1 MVLNRLLFNP
11 SDICGRYYG
20 PDIRNFRFGS
30 IPGLQR
36 LLLGRCSI
44 ARVGRRTF
52 TRQPL
57 AGVPLSVSN

>member
-30 IPGLQR
+30 N
-36 LLLGRCSI
+36 
-44 ARVGRRTF
+44 F
-52 TRQPL
+52 TVDR
-57 AGVPLSVSN
+57 PLSGAGKGSLPGTEEKRTSV